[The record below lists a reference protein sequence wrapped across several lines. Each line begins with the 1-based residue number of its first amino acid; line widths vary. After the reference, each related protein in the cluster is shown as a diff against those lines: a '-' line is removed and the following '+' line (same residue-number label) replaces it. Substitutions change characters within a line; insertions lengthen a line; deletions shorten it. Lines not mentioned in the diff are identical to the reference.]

1 MIDIL
6 IKLVNA
12 EQIGG
17 WVRAAVAAFFGA
29 NAGLFVGPLV
39 GFADPAAQTAAG
51 VVLATLAVGVWS
63 TVAKKVSG

>member
-29 NAGLFVGPLV
+29 NMGLLIGPLA
-39 GFADPAAQTAAG
+39 GFADPAAQSAVG
-51 VVLATLAVGVWS
+51 IVLSTIVVGVWS
-63 TVAKKVSG
+63 SVAKKVSS